1 MSRKPYHQEQ
11 AKNWY
16 MSNRFYKLYMLRELT
31 ALPTFF
37 VALNLFWGLS
47 TLASSE
53 SLFIQWL
60 NFQKHPLI
68 LLFNLIALLAAL
80 FNSKTWFETMPKVMK
95 IPMPN
100 GKGFIPGKTLII
112 GSWITLFIVLI
123 FLLFLQFLAK

>member
-1 MSRKPYHQEQ
+1 MSRKPYQQVQ

-16 MSNRFYKLYMLRELT
+16 MQNRFYKLYMLRELT

-37 VALNLFWGLS
+37 VALNLFWGLAS
-47 TLASSE
+47 LASSE
-53 SLFIQWL
+53 ALFNTWL

-68 LLFNLIALLAAL
+68 IIFNLIALLAAL

-100 GKGFIPGKTLII
+100 GKGFVPGKALII
-112 GSWITLFIVLI
+112 GSWAVLI
-123 FLLFLQFLAK
+123 LVFLFLLTLQYLAK